1 MATINGDEYSLV
13 LRDRQDLQQKLE
25 AAASESDFLST
36 YYARMLRACEVAYQQ
51 AVNANVVLERQERRK
66 AVKEKREAL
75 KARKKAEKG

>member
-1 MATINGDEYSLV
+1 MATINGDEYTIILN
-13 LRDRQDLQQKLE
+13 DRQELQQKLE

-36 YYARMLRACEVAYQQ
+36 YYTRMLRACEVSYQQ
-51 AVNANVVLERQERRK
+51 AVNSNIILERAARRL